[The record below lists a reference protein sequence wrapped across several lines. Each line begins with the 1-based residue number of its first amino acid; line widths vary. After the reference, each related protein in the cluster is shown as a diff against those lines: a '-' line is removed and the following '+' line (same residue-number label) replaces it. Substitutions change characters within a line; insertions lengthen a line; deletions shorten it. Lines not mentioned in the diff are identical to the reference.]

1 MYQHD
6 ELLPDYKR
14 DEILPN
20 YLEADQLAAETSRPV
35 PRAALSRNAI
45 IALWALRVFVVIA
58 GVMVVYVF
66 VSQLGH

>member
-1 MYQHD
+1 MYS
-6 ELLPDYKR
+6 P

-35 PRAALSRNAI
+35 PPARLSRRVKAAL
-45 IALWALRVFVVIA
+45 WGLRVFVVTG

-66 VSQLGH
+66 IANLH